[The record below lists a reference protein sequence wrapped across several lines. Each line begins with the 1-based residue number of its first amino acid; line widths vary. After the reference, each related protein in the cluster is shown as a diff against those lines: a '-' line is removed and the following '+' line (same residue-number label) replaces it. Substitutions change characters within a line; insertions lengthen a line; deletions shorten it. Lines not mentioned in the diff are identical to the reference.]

1 MYDKEKLK
9 IYMDTLIID
18 PIKELKKLLKL
29 DWDKIQNYYNRYSEE
44 DHKTYAYLEEQVMSV
59 WPGRVHP
66 EIIKG
71 AYKLGVGDKKIPLLS
86 LLDRRLNQLS
96 NFGYFYSEG
105 VTPDTVLMAGYKRRV
120 FPSTLFLRS
129 WEDRDY
135 TPAPDLFHED
145 RAGHGAALSILPYA
159 DVCQKIGA
167 IAEAFRFHPVVMEIM
182 DKVHW
187 YLVEFPLV
195 VDGNNL
201 LIVGPG
207 IISSPKECH
216 NSLENPDVK
225 RYEID
230 PEKSFEV
237 FDHVCSTKK
246 EIYHLQDELWVF
258 RSFRDFK
265 HVMNVAL
272 PKYLQQK
279 TGILPLPY

>member
-1 MYDKEKLK
+1 MEK
-9 IYMDTLIID
+9 IVTLD
-18 PIKELKKLLKL
+18 PIKELKRLLL
-29 DWDKIQNYYNRYSEE
+29 FDWDALQDYANRYSEE

-71 AYKLGVGDKKIPLLS
+71 AYKLGVGDKKIPILS
-86 LLDRRLNQLS
+86 LLNKRLNKLS

-105 VTPDTVLMAGYKRRV
+105 VTPDSVLMAGYKRRV

-129 WEDRDY
+129 REDRDY

-167 IAEAFRFHPVVMEIM
+167 IVEAFRFHPKVMEIM
-182 DKVHW
+182 DFVHW

-195 VDGNNL
+195 MAKSGNL

-207 IISSPKECH
+207 IISSPKECIH
-216 NSLENPDVK
+216 SLEGTGV
-225 RYEID
+225 RRHEVD
-230 PEKSFEV
+230 PEKAFDL

-246 EIYHLQDELWVF
+246 EIYHLQYDLWVF
-258 RSFRDFK
+258 RNFHDFK
-265 HVMNVAL
+265 NVLNVKL
-272 PKYLQQK
+272 PEYLRAK
-279 TGILPLPY
+279 TGLLPLPY